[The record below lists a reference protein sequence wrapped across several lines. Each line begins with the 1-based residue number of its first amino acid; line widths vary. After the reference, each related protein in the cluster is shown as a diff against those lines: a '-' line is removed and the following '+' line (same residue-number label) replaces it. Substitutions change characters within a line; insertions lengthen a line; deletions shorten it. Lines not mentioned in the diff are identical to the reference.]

1 MHVGGPKIFD
11 RKEIIELVMMRLN
24 KKLKINFIKRDIVE
38 AESMFNWPIDVS
50 FDISELLKI
59 KKDFVDIK
67 TIFEKND

>member
-1 MHVGGPKIFD
+1 
-11 RKEIIELVMMRLN
+11 
-24 KKLKINFIKRDIVE
+24 
-38 AESMFNWPIDVS
+38 MFNWPIDVS